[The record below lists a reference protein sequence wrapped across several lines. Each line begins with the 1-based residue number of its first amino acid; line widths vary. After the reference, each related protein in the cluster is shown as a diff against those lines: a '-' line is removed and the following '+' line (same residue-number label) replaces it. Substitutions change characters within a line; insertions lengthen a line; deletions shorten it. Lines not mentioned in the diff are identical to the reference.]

1 MLVSARVAVRRLVP
15 SMRPLP
21 RSFSAFGSTSSASV
35 DRIFQLFQKHGCGDY
50 IGEEISQLEHAL
62 QAADLAQRSGLGQ
75 EATIAALLHD
85 VGHLLG
91 MDDPSSARME
101 DCGVVD
107 HEKLGGQWLQ
117 SLGFSQKVC
126 DLVARHV
133 DGKRYL
139 CAVRKDYHKTL
150 SEASKTTLRHQG
162 GPMTAEVNTAE
173 VCVAKGYGMEE
184 ANAFEKE
191 ELHKIIVAMRHWD
204 EAAKVKGK
212 EVPSLET
219 YRELIEKNLIP
230 SPA

>member
-162 GPMTAEVNTAE
+162 GPMTAE
-173 VCVAKGYGMEE
+173 E

-204 EAAKVKGK
+204 EAAKVKG
-212 EVPSLET
+212 PD
-219 YRELIEKNLIP
+219 
-230 SPA
+230 A